1 MYNIYVQIKRRW
13 KVQNMKNKLYEYEVT
28 KQLNYQFIKR
38 VSIVEETK
46 TFWFELIAIDTITNN
61 EIWLIK
67 ETKQL
72 DFERVSWKIKDF
84 LIGIIEV
91 EITNLIC
98 DLNLD
103 YQIEQLD
110 NGFILNGKEFLLK
123 DNKYAELR
131 KKVLKAVKQYGLH

>member
-131 KKVLKAVKQYGLH
+131 KKVLKAVKE